1 MLECAM
7 ATAAMFSLRL
17 VVEAEA
23 CSPCQFGVGGIG
35 CKPDQAAM
43 VVPGESVG
51 CRCSG
56 GGVSEGAAVVVL
68 VDLVWGL

>member
-23 CSPCQFGVGGIG
+23 CSAWQFIEGEIG
-35 CKPDQAAM
+35 RKPDQAAM
-43 VVPGESVG
+43 VVPGESG
-51 CRCSG
+51 CCRCSG